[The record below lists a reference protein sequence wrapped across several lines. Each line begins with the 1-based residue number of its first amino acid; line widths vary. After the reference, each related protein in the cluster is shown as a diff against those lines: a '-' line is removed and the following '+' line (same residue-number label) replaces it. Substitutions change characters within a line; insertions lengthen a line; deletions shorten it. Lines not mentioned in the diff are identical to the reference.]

1 LDGSSHA
8 NDNDQRCNHAGSIY
22 IVVRAAAST
31 VHLLSNSMTF
41 SPNHRLVTV
50 VSLTF
55 APFFSL
61 TAQQTYQSPPPE
73 LVKILEAPANPVTSI
88 SPNRRWVLVTV
99 ADPRTVTISDMADS
113 AYYLAGSKI
122 RATPDYRIENIG
134 IRSGTVT
141 SIDGKTVRAVE
152 MPAEGRIGTA
162 AWSADGDQL
171 AYTTISPDKHMA
183 LEILDLPTGKQHY
196 VSHSGFHPAAIP
208 GKIGDLD
215 WSRDGK
221 HLAFTATT
229 NNGTELWVADVARPM
244 WATTLTKRSINF
256 TTARGNIVDDAGCNW
271 LNGKAPLV
279 CREWPANW
287 ERTPPKVSDVPTG
300 VIVQESYGRSAP
312 ARTYEYLLQSPTDEA
327 LFDYYFTD
335 QIYLVGLD
343 TKNTPIGEPGIHKSV
358 TPSPDGKYL
367 LVETVQRPYSYQV
380 PMDVFPSRTEVW
392 DLNGKVLREI
402 RNSRVAEEAPSARD
416 AVLPGIRFVTWR
428 SDAPST
434 LLTVEA
440 LDNGDPRNRVP
451 KRDQISFLSAP
462 FAGAPIPF
470 VQTEYRFSSLT
481 WVAPNIAFL
490 TERLS
495 RGARTRTWMIDP
507 STPNGGTP
515 KLVWDRSTED
525 RYSEPGSWVFVQ
537 DPSSDRYIPLRSS
550 DGKYLYL
557 RGSGA
562 SPEGDKPFLDRFD
575 LTTAKTERLWQ
586 SSAPYYE
593 QTLQVVDQNANQLIT
608 QRESPTDPPNLF
620 LRDLRSKTLTPIT
633 KLGDPAPYFA
643 DVKSQL
649 ITYSRPDGV
658 KLSATL
664 YLPPGYDK
672 SQGRLPFFFWA
683 YPREFQSA
691 NAASQLTGSPYQFK
705 RPGRQ
710 NYLMLLMHGYGV
722 LDGPTMPIVGAAGKE
737 SNDTYV
743 DQLVASAQAAVD
755 KIVDMGV
762 ADRDRIG
769 IGGHSYGAFMT
780 VNLLAHS
787 DIFRTGIAES
797 GAYNRTLT
805 PFGFQSEP
813 RTYWEAPEVYNAMS
827 PFNYANRI
835 KAPVLLIHGQRDDNS
850 GTFPIQS
857 ERLFAAIKGNGG
869 NVRYVQLP
877 LEPHGYTARETQR
890 HLLWEYINWLD
901 KYVKGAAPRTPTSAT
916 VTSPAPR

>member
-1 LDGSSHA
+1 MTLFA
-8 NDNDQRCNHAGSIY
+8 N
-22 IVVRAAAST
+22 
-31 VHLLSNSMTF
+31 
-41 SPNHRLVTV
+41 PRLVTV
-50 VSLTF
+50 ICLTL
-55 APFFSL
+55 APFSPV
-61 TAQQTYQSPPPE
+61 AGQQTYQSPSPD
-73 LVKILEAPANPVTSI
+73 LVKILEAPANPVSSI
-88 SPNRRWVLVTV
+88 SPDRRWVLVTV
-99 ADPRTVTISDMADS
+99 SDPRTVTISDMADS

-122 RATPDYRIENIG
+122 RANPDYRIETIG
-134 IRSGTVT
+134 IRSGALT
-141 SIDGKTVRAVE
+141 SIDGKTERTLTV
-152 MPAEGRIGTA
+152 PAGGRIGST
-162 AWSADGDQL
+162 AWSSDGKYL
-171 AYTTISPDKHMA
+171 AYTTIANGIMG
-183 LEILDLPTGKQHY
+183 LDVLDPVTGQTRRIIA
-196 VSHSGFHPAAIP
+196 PELA
-208 GKIGDLD
+208 GKIRDLD
-215 WSRDGK
+215 WSRDGR
-221 HLAFTATT
+221 HLAFTSTAAA
-229 NNGTELWVADVARPM
+229 GTALWVADVVAATARRLTPP
-244 WATTLTKRSINF
+244 TLNF

-271 LNGKAPLV
+271 VNGSAPLV
-279 CREWPANW
+279 CRLWPAN
-287 ERTPPKVSDVPTG
+287 RGAPPKPSDVPAG

-312 ARTYEYLLQSPTDEA
+312 VRTYEYLLQGPGDEA

-335 QIYLVGLD
+335 QISLVGLD
-343 TKNTPIGEPGIHKSV
+343 GRIAHVGQPGIHARV
-358 TPSPDGKYL
+358 TPSPDGRYL

-392 DLNGKVLREI
+392 DLSGKVLREI
-402 RNSRVAEEAPSARD
+402 RNSHVAEEAPSARD
-416 AVLPGIRFVTWR
+416 AVLPGVRFVTWR
-428 SDAPST
+428 SDAPAT
-434 LLTVEA
+434 LVLVEA
-440 LDNGDPRNRVP
+440 LDMGDPRNRVP
-451 KRDQISFLSAP
+451 KRDQVSLLPEP
-462 FAGAPIPF
+462 FAGIWRPF
-470 VQTEYRFSSLT
+470 VQTEYRFSGIS

-490 TERLS
+490 NERLS

-507 STPNGGTP
+507 SAPNGGTP

-525 RYSEPGSWVFVQ
+525 RYSDPGSWVYVL
-537 DPSSDRYIPLRSS
+537 DPASDRYIPLRSS

-575 LTTAKTERLWQ
+575 LTTAKPERLWQ
-586 SSAPYYE
+586 SAAPYYE
-593 QTLQVVDQNANQLIT
+593 QVLQVVDENADRVIT
-608 QRESPTDPPNLF
+608 QRESPTDPPNF
-620 LRDLRSKTLTPIT
+620 FVRDLRSNTANQIT

-664 YLPPGYDK
+664 YLPPGYDR

-705 RPGRQ
+705 RPARQ

-722 LDGPTMPIVGAAGKE
+722 LDGPTMPIVGAVGKE

-827 PFNYANRI
+827 PFNFANRI
-835 KAPVLLIHGQRDDNS
+835 KEPVLLIHGQRDDNS

-901 KYVKGAAPRTPTSAT
+901 KYVKGASARPATSAT
-916 VTSPAPR
+916 VTSPAPK

>member
-1 LDGSSHA
+1 MML
-8 NDNDQRCNHAGSIY
+8 
-22 IVVRAAAST
+22 
-31 VHLLSNSMTF
+31 F
-41 SPNHRLVTV
+41 PNRRLVMLLC
-50 VSLTF
+50 LTL
-55 APFFSL
+55 APFLSI
-61 TAQQTYQSPPPE
+61 TAQQTYQSPPPD
-73 LVKILEAPANPVTSI
+73 LVKILEAPANPVSSV
-88 SPNRRWVLVTV
+88 SPNRQWILVTV

-113 AYYLAGSKI
+113 SFYLAGSKI
-122 RATPDYRIENIG
+122 RANPDYRVENIG
-134 IRSGTVT
+134 IRSGTVS
-141 SIDGKTVRAVE
+141 SIDGRTVRTLE
-152 MPAEGRIGTA
+152 LPAEGRIGSA
-162 AWSADGDQL
+162 AWSPDGNQL
-171 AYTTISPDKHMA
+171 AYTTISPDKRMA
-183 LEILDLPTGKQHY
+183 LEILEPATGKLQY
-196 VSHSGFHPAAIP
+196 VSTSGSHPSALP
-208 GKIGDLD
+208 GKIRDLD

-221 HLAFTATT
+221 HLAFTTT
-229 NNGTELWVADVARPM
+229 TSAGEVLWVVDVARPLF
-244 WATTLTKRSINF
+244 ARRLTQSALNF

-271 LNGKAPLV
+271 VNGNAPLI
-279 CREWPANW
+279 CRLWPTNW
-287 ERTPPKVSDVPTG
+287 GAPPKNSEVPAG

-312 ARTYEYLLQSPTDEA
+312 ARTYEYLLQSPADEA

-343 TKNTPIGEPGIHKSV
+343 ARNTPIGEPGIHKSV
-358 TPSPDGKYL
+358 SPSPDGKYL
-367 LVETVQRPYSYQV
+367 LVETIQRPYSYQV
-380 PMDVFPSRTEVW
+380 PMDVFPSRTEIW
-392 DLNGKVLREI
+392 DLNGKVVREI

-434 LLTVEA
+434 LIMVEA

-451 KRDQISFLSAP
+451 RRDQVSLLSAP
-462 FAGAPIPF
+462 FAGQAKPF
-470 VQTEYRFSSLT
+470 VQTEYRFGSLT
-481 WVAPNIAFL
+481 WVAPDIAFL
-490 TERLS
+490 NERLS

-507 STPNGGTP
+507 SAPNGGTP
-515 KLVWDRSTED
+515 KLVWDRSAED
-525 RYSEPGSWVFVQ
+525 RYSDPGSWVYVQ
-537 DPSSDRYIPLRSS
+537 DPASDRYIPLRSS
-550 DGKYLYL
+550 DGRYLYL
-557 RGSGA
+557 RGTGA
-562 SPEGDKPFLDRFD
+562 SPEGDRPFLDRFD
-575 LTTAKTERLWQ
+575 LTTAKPERLWQ
-586 SSAPYYE
+586 SAAPYYE
-593 QTLQVVDQNANQLIT
+593 QVLQVVDANGNQVIT
-608 QRESPTDPPNLF
+608 QRESPTDPPNVF
-620 LRDLRSKTLTPIT
+620 VRDLRSKTLSPVT

-643 DVKSQL
+643 GVRSEL

-664 YLPPGYDK
+664 YLPSGYEK

-691 NAASQLTGSPYQFK
+691 TAASQLTGSPYQFK

-722 LDGPTMPIVGAAGKE
+722 LDGPTMPIVGAVGKE

-755 KIVDMGV
+755 KIVDMGY

-787 DIFRTGIAES
+787 DIFRSGIAES

-805 PFGFQSEP
+805 PFGFQAEP

-901 KYVKGAAPRTPTSAT
+901 KYVKGASPRTTTSAT
-916 VTSPAPR
+916 ATSPAPK

>member
-1 LDGSSHA
+1 MM
-8 NDNDQRCNHAGSIY
+8 Q
-22 IVVRAAAST
+22 
-31 VHLLSNSMTF
+31 LSYR
-41 SPNHRLVTV
+41 RLVPMAC
-50 VSLTF
+50 LML
-55 APFFSL
+55 APFFTIS
-61 TAQQTYQSPPPE
+61 AQQAYQSPSAD
-73 LVKILEAPANPVTSI
+73 LVKILDAPANPVSSI
-88 SPNRRWVLVTV
+88 SPNRQWILVTV

-113 AYYLAGSKI
+113 AYYLAGNKI
-122 RATPDYRIENIG
+122 RANPDYRVENIG
-134 IRSGTVT
+134 VRSGSVT
-141 SIDGKTVRAVE
+141 SIDGKTVRTIDV
-152 MPAEGRIGTA
+152 PVGGRIGGTS
-162 AWSADGDQL
+162 WSADGDRL
-171 AYTTISPDKHMA
+171 AYTTISNQNMA
-183 LEILDLPTGKQHY
+183 LEILDPATGRARH
-196 VSHSGFHPAAIP
+196 VLAAGLS
-208 GKIGDLD
+208 GKIRDLD

-221 HLAFTATT
+221 NLAFTATT
-229 NNGTELWVADVARPM
+229 PAGTALWVVDVPSAAARR
-244 WATTLTKRSINF
+244 LTPPTMNF
-256 TTARGNIVDDAGCNW
+256 TTARGFIVDDAGCDW
-271 LNGKAPLV
+271 MNGKAPLV
-279 CREWPANW
+279 CRLWPENRGAA
-287 ERTPPKVSDVPTG
+287 PKMSDVPTG

-312 ARTYEYLLQSPTDEA
+312 ARTYEYLLQSPADEA
-327 LFDYYFTD
+327 LFDYYFAD
-335 QIYLVGLD
+335 QISLVGLD
-343 TKNTPIGEPGIHKSV
+343 GKITPIGAPGVHKEV
-358 TPSPDGKYL
+358 APSPDGKYL
-367 LVETVQRPYSYQV
+367 LVETAQRPYSYQV

-392 DLNGKVLREI
+392 NTSGKVVREI
-402 RNSRVAEEAPSARD
+402 HNSHIAEEAPSARD
-416 AVLPGIRFVTWR
+416 AVLPGIRFIDWR
-428 SDAPST
+428 SDAPAT
-434 LLTVEA
+434 LVTVEA

-451 KRDQISFLSAP
+451 KRDQVSLLSAP
-462 FAGAPIPF
+462 FTGTATPF
-470 VQTEYRFSSLT
+470 IQTEYRFGGLN

-495 RGARTRTWMIDP
+495 RGARVRTWIIDP
-507 STPNGGTP
+507 SAPNGGTP
-515 KLVWDRSTED
+515 KLVWDRGSED
-525 RYSEPGSWVFVQ
+525 RYSDPGSWVYVQ
-537 DPSSDRYIPLRSS
+537 DPASDRYIPLRSG
-550 DGKYLYL
+550 DGRYLYL

-575 LTTAKTERLWQ
+575 ITTAKPERLWQ

-593 QTLQVVDQNANQLIT
+593 QIVQVVDREGTRVIT
-608 QRESPTDPPNLF
+608 QRETPTDPPNFF
-620 LRDLRSKTLTPIT
+620 LRDLKNNSLNQIT

-649 ITYSRPDGV
+649 ITYTRPDGV

-691 NAASQLTGSPYQFK
+691 VAASQLTGSPYQFK
-705 RPGRQ
+705 RPARQ

-722 LDGPTMPIVGAAGKE
+722 LDGPTMPIVGANGKE
-737 SNDTYV
+737 PNDSYV

-762 ADRDRIG
+762 ADRDRVA

-787 DIFRTGIAES
+787 NIFRTGIAES

-827 PFNYANRI
+827 PFNYANKI
-835 KAPVLLIHGQRDDNS
+835 KAPLLLIHGQRDDNS

-901 KYVKGAAPRTPTSAT
+901 KYVKNASPRTTTAAT
-916 VTSPAPR
+916 ATSPAPK

>member
-1 LDGSSHA
+1 MMRFSHRRLIPIA
-8 NDNDQRCNHAGSIY
+8 CLTLAPLF
-22 IVVRAAAST
+22 T
-31 VHLLSNSMTF
+31 VL
-41 SPNHRLVTV
+41 
-50 VSLTF
+50 
-55 APFFSL
+55 
-61 TAQQTYQSPPPE
+61 AQQTYQSPAPD
-73 LVKILEAPANPVTSI
+73 LVKILEAPASPVSSI
-88 SPNRRWVLVTV
+88 SPNRQWILVTV
-99 ADPRTVTISDMADS
+99 ADPRTVTINDMADS

-122 RATPDYRIENIG
+122 RANPDYRVENVG
-134 IRSGTVT
+134 IRSGSVT
-141 SIDGKTVRAVE
+141 SIDGRTVRTLDV
-152 MPAEGRIGTA
+152 PTDGRIGTT
-162 AWSADGDQL
+162 AWSADGDKL
-171 AYTTISPDKHMA
+171 VYTTISNQRMA
-183 LEILDLPTGKQHY
+183 LEILDPATGRIRH
-196 VSHSGFHPAAIP
+196 VSASGLS
-208 GKIGDLD
+208 GKIRDLD

-229 NNGTELWVADVARPM
+229 PTGMGLWVVDVGAGTARRLTPP
-244 WATTLTKRSINF
+244 TLNF

-271 LNGKAPLV
+271 LNGMAPLV
-279 CREWPANW
+279 CRLWPAN
-287 ERTPPKVSDVPTG
+287 RGAPPRISDVPTG

-335 QIYLVGLD
+335 QISLVGLD
-343 TKNTPIGEPGIHKSV
+343 GKIDPIGPPGIHKSV

-392 DLNGKVLREI
+392 NLNGRVVREI
-402 RNSRVAEEAPSARD
+402 LNTHVAEEAPSTRD
-416 AVLPGIRFVTWR
+416 AVLPGIRLVTWR
-428 SDAPST
+428 SDAPAT
-434 LLTVEA
+434 LVMVEA
-440 LDNGDPRNRVP
+440 LDKGDPRNRVA
-451 KRDQISFLSAP
+451 KRDQVSLLSAP
-462 FAGAPIPF
+462 FTGASTPF
-470 VQTEYRFSSLT
+470 VQTEYRFGGLNWIS
-481 WVAPNIAFL
+481 PNIAFL

-495 RGARTRTWMIDP
+495 RGARIRTWMIDP
-507 STPNGGTP
+507 SAPNGGTP
-515 KLVWDRSTED
+515 RMVWDRSTED
-525 RYSEPGSWVFVQ
+525 RYSNPGGWVYVQ
-537 DPSSDRYIPLRSS
+537 DPASDRYIPLRSS
-550 DGKYLYL
+550 DGRYLYL
-557 RGSGA
+557 RGNGA

-575 LTTAKTERLWQ
+575 LTTTKAERLWQ
-586 SSAPYYE
+586 STAPYYE
-593 QTLQVVDQNANQLIT
+593 QVLQVIDKDGNRVIT
-608 QRESPTDPPNLF
+608 QRESPTDSPNF
-620 LRDLRSKTLTPIT
+620 FVRNLRSNTSTQIT

-643 DVKSQL
+643 NVKSQL
-649 ITYSRPDGV
+649 ITYARPDGV

-691 NAASQLTGSPYQFK
+691 NAASQLSGSPYQFK
-705 RPGRQ
+705 RPARE
-710 NYLMLLMHGYGV
+710 NHLMLLMHGYGV
-722 LDGPTMPIVGAAGKE
+722 LDGPTVPIVGANGSE
-737 SNDTYV
+737 PNDTYIN
-743 DQLVASAQAAVD
+743 QLVASAQAAVD

-762 ADRDRIG
+762 ADRDRIA

-827 PFNYANRI
+827 PFNYANKI
-835 KAPVLLIHGQRDDNS
+835 KQPVLLIHGQRDDNS

-877 LEPHGYTARETQR
+877 LEPHGYTALETQR

-901 KYVKGAAPRTPTSAT
+901 KYVKNASPRTSTSAT
-916 VTSPAPR
+916 ATSPAPQ